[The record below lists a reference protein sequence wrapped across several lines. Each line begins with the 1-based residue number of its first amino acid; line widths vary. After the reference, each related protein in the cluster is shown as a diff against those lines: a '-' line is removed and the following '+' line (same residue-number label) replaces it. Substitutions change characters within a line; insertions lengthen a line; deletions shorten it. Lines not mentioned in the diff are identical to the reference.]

1 MKYYSIIK
9 RYQVL
14 KQTMTHINLENIL
27 NVNKKMKKTYKLY
40 YSIYM
45 KYSEEANL

>member
-27 NVNKKMKKTYKLY
+27 NVNKKMKKHINYIIQFT
-40 YSIYM
+40 
-45 KYSEEANL
+45 